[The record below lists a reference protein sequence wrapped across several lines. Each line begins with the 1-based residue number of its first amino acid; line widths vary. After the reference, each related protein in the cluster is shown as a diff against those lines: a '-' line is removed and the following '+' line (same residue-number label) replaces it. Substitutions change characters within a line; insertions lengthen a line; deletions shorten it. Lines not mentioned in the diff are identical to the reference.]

1 MSFRI
6 EQKIILG
13 YVEAHKIYSYFVDK
27 GMSQLHPRR
36 QIDSLYFDNNMRN
49 SFLDSE
55 EGTVPRKKLRIR
67 SYKESNNI
75 SFEVKTSAYEGRF
88 KTSCLIDESEYLKY
102 LKHGVIDKSYGH
114 CLPVLNVRYFRD
126 YYSYKDI
133 RITIDK
139 EIEFHKF
146 GFSQGLRDASCVL
159 EFKAPAGSSLDFL
172 DGLVSTPL
180 SRFSKYSRAHKML
193 YPYV

>member
-1 MSFRI
+1 
-6 EQKIILG
+6 
-13 YVEAHKIYSYFVDK
+13 
-27 GMSQLHPRR
+27 
-36 QIDSLYFDNNMRN
+36 
-49 SFLDSE
+49 
-55 EGTVPRKKLRIR
+55 
-67 SYKESNNI
+67 
-75 SFEVKTSAYEGRF
+75 
-88 KTSCLIDESEYLKY
+88 
-102 LKHGVIDKSYGH
+102 
-114 CLPVLNVRYFRD
+114 LPVLIVRYFRD